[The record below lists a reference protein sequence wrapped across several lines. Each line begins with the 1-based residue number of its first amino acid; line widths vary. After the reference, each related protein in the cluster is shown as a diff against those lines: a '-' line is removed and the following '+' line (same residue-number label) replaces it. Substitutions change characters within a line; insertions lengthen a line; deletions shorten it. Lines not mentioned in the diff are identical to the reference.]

1 MTEGPDGTP
10 SAGATRRAVWW
21 LVGGLGLLAL
31 MIILLAPE
39 LLGDLTGL
47 GGLFLVVIAGGL
59 PGLLIVLVV
68 ASRRRGAPDDE
79 TPSSDQGS

>member
-1 MTEGPDGTP
+1 MPHD
-10 SAGATRRAVWW
+10 GATRRAVWW